1 MDEREWF
8 FAEGPSQMGPVT
20 RQELGD
26 ALSRL
31 PAGTLVWRAGMP
43 TWAAAESVPELAD
56 LVRRPA
62 PPPPPPA
69 AAYRP
74 PPPAYQPPAYQP
86 PAYQPPAYQPPA
98 YQPPA
103 YQPPSA
109 YRPSGPPS
117 PAPTLNP
124 FVLWRQPWGGRF
136 SRSQFAVAYFGA
148 AFLSFLVAV
157 FVAIVSAMAGEKSP
171 VTLVATLVFVLVA
184 LVNTV
189 ACIGAVVRR
198 LHDLGQSGFLALL
211 MILPCINLMLL
222 IYLLVAPGQ
231 AEQASGGSNTT
242 TLVVIAVCLAV
253 LAIPAIGIIAA
264 IAIPSLLR
272 ARISANEAGA
282 IGDVRTVI
290 SAQAAYQATHKGSLY
305 AGRPECLFRPA
316 SCMPGY
322 DGPTF
327 LDAELFQSPRRG
339 YTRELIGNG
348 TDPNVAEY
356 AFIAIPAQEGQT
368 GVRSFCGDATG
379 QVCSMMVGMR
389 AAMVESTAA
398 GAKCSSTC
406 TPLY

>member
-31 PAGTLVWRAGMP
+31 PAGTLVWRGGMANW
-43 TWAAAESVPELAD
+43 TAAESVPELAD
-56 LVRRPA
+56 LVRRPTPP

-69 AAYRP
+69 AAYAP
-74 PPPAYQPPAYQP
+74 PPYTPPAGGYAPPAPGGYAPPPAGGYR
-86 PAYQPPAYQPPA
+86 
-98 YQPPA
+98 
-103 YQPPSA
+103 PPSA
-109 YRPSGPPS
+109 YRPSGPPAA
-117 PAPTLNP
+117 APTLNP
-124 FVLWRQPWGGRF
+124 LVLWREPWSGRF
-136 SRSQFAVAYFGA
+136 TRGQFAVAYFGA
-148 AFLSFLVAV
+148 GFLSFVVAI

-171 VTLVATLVFVLVA
+171 ITLIATIVFMLVA

-189 ACIGAVVRR
+189 AAIGAVVRR
-198 LHDLGQSGFLALL
+198 LHDLGHSGFLALV
-211 MILPCINLMLL
+211 MVLPCINLMLL

-231 AEQASGGSNTT
+231 TEQSSGGSNTT
-242 TLVVIAVCLAV
+242 TLVVIAVALAV

-272 ARISANEAGA
+272 ARISANEASA

-305 AGRPECLFRPA
+305 AGRPDCLFRPA
-316 SCMPGY
+316 TCMPGY

-327 LDAELFQSPRRG
+327 VDAQLFQSPRSG

-348 TDPNVAEY
+348 TDPNVAEF
-356 AFIAIPAQEGQT
+356 AFIAIPAQEGKT
-368 GVRSFCGDATG
+368 GIRSFCGDATG

-398 GAKCSSTC
+398 GTKCSSTC
-406 TPLY
+406 TPLR